1 MGFDAGTDIEP
12 LTYNFG
18 AFGDGETHVIKEPSD
33 KQVRKFFKAIA
44 KEDRISREQLLA
56 TIETRDGETDDERD
70 ARLTEHAEEYEDL
83 QTEIAEQSRRRVLE
97 YLSTVCSGDPS
108 TELLEKCP
116 ERIQIG
122 FFRYIRE
129 ALVPKG

>member
-1 MGFDAGTDIEP
+1 VGFDAADIKP
-12 LTYNFG
+12 LTYNFREH
-18 AFGDGETHVIKEPSD
+18 GDGEEHTIKEPSD

-44 KEDRISREQLLA
+44 KEDRISREQLLD
-56 TIETRDGETDDERD
+56 TIANRDGETDDERD

-97 YLSTVCSGDPS
+97 YLSAVCSGDP
-108 TELLEKCP
+108 TVEQLEKLP
-116 ERIQIG
+116 ERMQIG
-122 FFRYIRE
+122 FFREIRE